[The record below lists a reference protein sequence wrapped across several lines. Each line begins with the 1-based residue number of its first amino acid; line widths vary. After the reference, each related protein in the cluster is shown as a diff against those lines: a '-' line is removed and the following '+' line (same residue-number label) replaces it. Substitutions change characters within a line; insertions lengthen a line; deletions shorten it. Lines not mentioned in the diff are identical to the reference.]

1 MENSKGILD
10 SSLLEAM
17 FQAAGEGLVVVDNT
31 GVICMVNPRIQEMFG
46 YSPEELVGEKI
57 EILIPRERR
66 DVHSSERKSYLKDPQ
81 KRTMG
86 IGRDLAGERKDG
98 STFPIEVSLNN
109 FTDHDNVYVMAMVTD
124 ISIRKQAEQE
134 LHELNEKLESLVE
147 SRTRELK
154 QSQYLY
160 REVARNFPKGTINVF
175 DKDLKYVFVE
185 GEDLYKAGITSSRLM
200 GTSYMKHL
208 PVEVRELIN
217 SELQEVFKGVKKSF
231 EVSIPK
237 GTYSLNCVPL
247 RDTSGKVNQIL
258 VVEQNITQLKKAQE
272 DMQYALS
279 KEKELSEMKSRFVSM
294 ASHEFRTPLSTIM
307 SSSNLIER
315 YESEDKLEKR
325 NKHIKRIQSNVKNL
339 TSILNDFLSISKLE
353 EGKVSVDASEFELRE
368 FIVELAEEMQEIAKA
383 GQTIVL
389 DCDFPEC
396 SISTDRA
403 HLKNILI
410 NLVSNAIKYSAEG
423 KTITLRC
430 RDLVENFLIEVED
443 QGIGIPKSEQQ
454 AMFERFFRA
463 KNAIN
468 IQGTG
473 LGLYIVKRYTEQLG
487 GSIEF
492 ESEYEKGSIFRLT
505 LPKNHMNGS
514 ENIAD

>member
-17 FQAAGEGLVVVDNT
+17 FQAAGEGLVVVDNK
-31 GVICMVNPRIQEMFG
+31 GVICMVNPRVQDMFG
-46 YSPEELVGEKI
+46 YSSEELVGERI
-57 EILIPRERR
+57 EILIPENKR
-66 DVHSSERKSYLKDPQ
+66 DVHLSERKTYLKNPK

-86 IGRDLAGERKDG
+86 VGLDLAGQRKDG

-109 FTDHDNVYVMAMVTD
+109 FKDDNNVYVMAMVTD
-124 ISIRKQAEQE
+124 ISIRKQAEEE

-185 GEDLYKAGITSSRLM
+185 GEDLYKAGITSSRLV

-217 SELQEVFKGVKKSF
+217 SELQEVFSGVKKSF
-231 EVSIPK
+231 DVSIPK

-247 RDTSGKVNQIL
+247 RDSSGNVNQIL
-258 VVEQNITQLKKAQE
+258 VVEQNITQLIKAQE
-272 DMQYALS
+272 DMRFALS

-353 EGKVSVDASEFELRE
+353 EGKVSINVTEFDLKELIE
-368 FIVELAEEMQEIAKA
+368 ELVEEMQEIAKND
-383 GQTIVL
+383 QSIVM
-389 DCDFPEC
+389 DCNFSSC
-396 SISTDRA
+396 LVHTDRA

-410 NLVSNAIKYSAEG
+410 NLASNAIKYSPEG
-423 KTITLRC
+423 EVITIRC
-430 RDLVENFLIEVED
+430 NDLGDEYKIEVED
-443 QGIGIPKSEQQ
+443 QGIGIPESEQP

-487 GSIEF
+487 GSIDF
-492 ESEYEKGSIFRLT
+492 ESEYEKGSIFRLKI
-505 LPKNHMNGS
+505 PKNHMNGS